1 MKPAIAVAGFP
12 SRGGEPKARR
22 CDAEQNPKI
31 GARCDLRCC
40 GAAECRVNQA
50 KRKPMDS
57 NRIDHNRPVFDHL
70 HPNLYAPAVGLV
82 AWFVLA
88 AWVLFDHRLG
98 QPSEVSL
105 QR

>member
-1 MKPAIAVAGFP
+1 
-12 SRGGEPKARR
+12 
-22 CDAEQNPKI
+22 
-31 GARCDLRCC
+31 
-40 GAAECRVNQA
+40 
-50 KRKPMDS
+50 MDS

-70 HPNLYAPAVGLV
+70 HPNIYAPAVGLV